1 MHLCQYGSDGL
12 HTCTCRTVPSVMAVE
27 VSLQVWCKPEIWVGW
42 LAAEESVLIYPD
54 IRG

>member
-1 MHLCQYGSDGL
+1 MHIWALYACQYY
-12 HTCTCRTVPSVMAVE
+12 TFPPVMAVQ
-27 VSLQVWCKPEIWVGW
+27 VSLQVWCKAKIWVGW